1 MPHAACRLNSRLL
14 AVQGPLPLLL
24 AVVIALAAGLA
35 TPAAPARAAGPAAPT
50 GEYVPQHVW
59 QMHNNCVWAA
69 GEMLLDKWTHGS
81 VRIRQSVLERASGD
95 KKGGSSLYDL
105 SRAVGRVTGLRLRFS
120 PGYGDTMSW
129 WQLLD
134 RIDHGGGAV
143 LIGEYSRLPAH
154 YSRWAKAFA
163 RRRDSAHAVYI
174 QSYDRARGRVW
185 LMDPLAGGDYPGEWI
200 PVAALHRFATFE
212 HGRVMAAAT
221 PAHGRP
227 TAPLIDHA
235 YRLGRIKVTGAAV
248 AGSAIGV
255 RVDLAIHDGFP
266 KPPAQRFVG
275 RWIPILA
282 PPAPSTAVR
291 SRAVVDTAS
300 AAGVVAAPVPV
311 AATTASAPD
320 RAGRR
325 GFASAIAVPTVP
337 GRYALYLGLTE
348 VGQRTPSR
356 TFPPVIVTVLP
367 PYGAALALPKA
378 VETAAGARLAIHLSV
393 SNIGTVD
400 WRAPAVPTDDPHPV
414 VPAPATLLVL
424 AWHASDG
431 TNLPGAAVPMEL
443 APGGIARTKV
453 DLVAPDD
460 PGRWTL
466 VADIVNAEHGA
477 LSSTGWSAP
486 SMAVL
491 VDPSGLAAEH

>member
-1 MPHAACRLNSRLL
+1 MPQAACRLNSRLL
-14 AVQGPLPLLL
+14 AVHGPLPLLL
-24 AVVIALAAGLA
+24 AVVLGLAVGLATPVAPALAAG
-35 TPAAPARAAGPAAPT
+35 PT

-105 SRAVGRVTGLRLRFS
+105 SRAVGRLTGLRLSFS

-154 YSRWAKAFA
+154 YTRWAKAFA
-163 RRRDSAHAVYI
+163 RRRDSAHAIYI

-227 TAPLIDHA
+227 TAPLIDRA
-235 YRLGRIKVTGAAV
+235 YRLGRVKLTGRAV

-255 RVDLAIHDGFP
+255 RVDLSIHDGFP

-275 RWIPILA
+275 RWIPIVA
-282 PPAPSTAVR
+282 PPAPSTPVR
-291 SRAVVDTAS
+291 SRAVADAAS
-300 AAGVVAAPVPV
+300 APGVVTPPVPV
-311 AATTASAPD
+311 AAATASAPD

-356 TFPPVIVTVLP
+356 TFPPVVVTVLP

-378 VETAAGARLAIHLSV
+378 VEAAAGAGLSIRIAV
-393 SNIGTVD
+393 ANIGTVD
-400 WRAPAVPTDDPHPV
+400 WRPPTPPADDPHPA
-414 VPAPATLLVL
+414 VPAAQTLLVL
-424 AWHASDG
+424 TWHAADG
-431 TNLPGAAVPMEL
+431 TDLPGVEVPMEL
-443 APGGIARTKV
+443 APGAIARTTV
-453 DLVAPDD
+453 NLVAPSDA
-460 PGRWTL
+460 GRWTL
-466 VADIVNAEHGA
+466 VGDIVNVDRGA

-491 VDPSGLAAEH
+491 VDPTGLSAEH